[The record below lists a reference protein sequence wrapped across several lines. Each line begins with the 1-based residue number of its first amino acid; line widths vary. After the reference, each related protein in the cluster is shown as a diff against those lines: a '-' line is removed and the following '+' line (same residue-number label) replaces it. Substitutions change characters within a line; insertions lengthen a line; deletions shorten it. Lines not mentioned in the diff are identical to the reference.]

1 MDDYQ
6 NIDKEALVSLYKNA
20 HIALQTI
27 SDIIKE
33 VSDENMR
40 GELADEY
47 DGYEKYI
54 GKLSSYMKETS
65 TDTKDIN
72 PLKKAVMFA
81 SVKMNTLTDDSAS
94 HVAELMIKGTVMVIT
109 ELHELLNGCGDKISE
124 TVRNL
129 AKELTELEESY
140 EERLKKFL

>member
-1 MDDYQ
+1 MEQ
-6 NIDKEALVSLYKNA
+6 INIDKEVLASLYKNA

-27 SDIIKE
+27 SDIVNE

-40 GELADEY
+40 KELADEY

-54 GKLSSYMKETS
+54 GRLSSYMKETS
-65 TDTKDIN
+65 TETKDIN

-94 HVAELMIKGTVMVIT
+94 HVAELMIKGTVMGIT
-109 ELHELLNGCGDKISE
+109 ELHEILNNNDPVSD
-124 TVRNL
+124 TVKDFAR
-129 AKELTELEESY
+129 ELTDLEETY
-140 EERLKKFL
+140 EDRLKKFL

>member
-1 MDDYQ
+1 MEQ
-6 NIDKEALVSLYKNA
+6 INIDKEVLVSLYKNA

-27 SDIIKE
+27 SDIVKE

-40 GELADEY
+40 KELADEY

-54 GKLSSYMKETS
+54 GRLSSYMKETS
-65 TDTKDIN
+65 TETKDIN

-94 HVAELMIKGTVMVIT
+94 HVAELMIKGTVMGIT
-109 ELHELLNGCGDKISE
+109 EILNNNDPVSD
-124 TVRNL
+124 TVKDFAR
-129 AKELTELEESY
+129 ELTDLEETY
-140 EERLKKFL
+140 EDRLKKFL